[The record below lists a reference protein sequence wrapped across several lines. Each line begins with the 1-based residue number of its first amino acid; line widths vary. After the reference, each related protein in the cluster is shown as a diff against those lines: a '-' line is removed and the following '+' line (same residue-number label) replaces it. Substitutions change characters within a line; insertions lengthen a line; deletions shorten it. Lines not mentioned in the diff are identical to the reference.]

1 MNHYKESAA
10 FCENK
15 TNTVNDCT
23 GCFSDWMG
31 EFKKRNKE
39 KTSKGENEQPPS
51 IIV

>member
-23 GCFSDWMG
+23 GCFSGWME

-39 KTSKGENEQPPS
+39 KTSKVKMNSHPQ
-51 IIV
+51 

>member
-23 GCFSDWMG
+23 GCFSDWME
-31 EFKKRNKE
+31 EFKKRNK
-39 KTSKGENEQPPS
+39 KRPQRVKMNSHPQ
-51 IIV
+51 

>member
-23 GCFSDWMG
+23 GFSDWME

-39 KTSKGENEQPPS
+39 KTSKVKMNSHPQ
-51 IIV
+51 